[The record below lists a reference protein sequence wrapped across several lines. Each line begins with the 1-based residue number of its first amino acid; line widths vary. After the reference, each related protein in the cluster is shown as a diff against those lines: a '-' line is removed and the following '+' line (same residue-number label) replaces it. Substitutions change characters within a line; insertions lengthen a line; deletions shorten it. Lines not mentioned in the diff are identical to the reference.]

1 MNARLKN
8 TGGIYLIT
16 PDVADTVRLCAQVE
30 SLLRQPVALL
40 QYRNKSAG
48 GELRRQQA
56 KALQV
61 LARQADVPLIIND
74 DWRLALD
81 IGADG
86 VHLGFEDAE
95 PGRVR
100 AELGDTM
107 IIGVSCYNDL
117 QRARQL
123 SLEAVDYLAFGAV
136 FPSQTKPNAGHA
148 GLDVLRAAKTFGKPI
163 VAIGGISPDNSAEV
177 LAAGADYLAVI
188 SGIFSAASP
197 ELALT
202 SYLNTFQRQYP

>member
-16 PDVADTVRLCAQVE
+16 PDVADTARLCTQVE

-40 QYRNKSAG
+40 QYRNKTAS

-56 KALQV
+56 KALRV
-61 LARQADVPLIIND
+61 LARQAGVPLIIND
-74 DWRLALD
+74 DWQLALD

-86 VHLGFEDAE
+86 VHLGAEDAE

-100 AELGDTM
+100 AGLGDTM

-197 ELALT
+197 ERALT